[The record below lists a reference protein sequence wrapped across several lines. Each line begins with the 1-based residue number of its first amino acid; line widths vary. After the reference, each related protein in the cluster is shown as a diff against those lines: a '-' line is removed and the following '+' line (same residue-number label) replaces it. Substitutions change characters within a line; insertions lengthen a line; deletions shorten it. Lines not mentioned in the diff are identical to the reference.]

1 MAKME
6 LEIGTCPTG
15 ILLALKSVDGRI
27 HNVTAIEM
35 TNEEA
40 LEISKLIKEKVKE
53 KVIFKAEVCVTCTSN
68 SGKVQKLPE
77 KIKILMT

>member
-27 HNVTAIEM
+27 HQVTAIEM

-53 KVIFKAEVCVTCTSN
+53 NLDSPEPSEVN
-68 SGKVQKLPE
+68 
-77 KIKILMT
+77 

>member
-6 LEIGTCPTG
+6 LEVGTCPTG

-27 HNVTAIEM
+27 HQVTAIEM

-40 LEISKLIKEKVKE
+40 LEISKLIKVKVKE
-53 KVIFKAEVCVTCTSN
+53 NLESPEPSEVN
-68 SGKVQKLPE
+68 
-77 KIKILMT
+77 

>member
-15 ILLALKSVDGRI
+15 ILMALKSVDGRI
-27 HNVTAIEM
+27 HQVTAIEM

-40 LEISKLIKEKVKE
+40 IEISKLIKEKVKE
-53 KVIFKAEVCVTCTSN
+53 NRSSPGPSEVN
-68 SGKVQKLPE
+68 
-77 KIKILMT
+77 

>member
-15 ILLALKSVDGRI
+15 ILLALKSVDGRM
-27 HNVTAIEM
+27 HQVTAIEM

-53 KVIFKAEVCVTCTSN
+53 NLDPPEPSEVN
-68 SGKVQKLPE
+68 
-77 KIKILMT
+77 

>member
-27 HNVTAIEM
+27 HQVTAIEM

-53 KVIFKAEVCVTCTSN
+53 NVN
-68 SGKVQKLPE
+68 SPDPNE
-77 KIKILMT
+77 MN